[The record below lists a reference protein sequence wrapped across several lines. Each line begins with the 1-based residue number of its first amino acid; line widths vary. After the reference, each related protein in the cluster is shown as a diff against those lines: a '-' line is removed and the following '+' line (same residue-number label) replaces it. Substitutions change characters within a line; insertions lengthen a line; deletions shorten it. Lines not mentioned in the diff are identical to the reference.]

1 MRALS
6 LSFNYDDEL
15 RYLRFRYALLS
26 RLRYLDLHGPISWTI
41 MYLMICCL
49 SQLRKLLLDG
59 PIPNVPRHP
68 TFALDTLGLTQ
79 DVPFVVFHRISLF
92 FFVTLTTLGLAVS
105 DEFEAPEL
113 CHLVVLRELKLL
125 QPFRGIDG
133 LEQRSVWCDRASAVY
148 IERVL
153 VSAQRLPRLHRLA
166 FLDEPEP
173 EPETWPDLRSKS
185 RAILGALPNSLVVL
199 SLTSAAKKIDLEEL
213 DKLVRNPNS
222 RPKHLQDFAMD
233 EAAKG
238 QLPFS
243 ADECER
249 DWAANGV
256 RLSWTQCRA
265 HTNVPLLAR
274 VEANQGRGPTATAT
288 STARITKRAELIG
301 LGNHA
306 CSACYRYGLCQSTR
320 TGALR
325 HFKCRA

>member
-6 LSFNYDDEL
+6 LSFNYDAEL

-26 RLRYLDLHGPISWTI
+26 RLRHLDLHGPISWTI

-59 PIPNVPRHP
+59 PIPNVVRHP

-79 DVPFVVFHRISLF
+79 DVPLVAFHRISLF
-92 FFVTLTTLGLAVS
+92 SFVTLTTLGLAVS

-213 DKLVRNPNS
+213 YKLVRNPNS
-222 RPKHLQDFAMD
+222 RPKHLQDF
-233 EAAKG
+233 
-238 QLPFS
+238 
-243 ADECER
+243 R
-249 DWAANGV
+249 D
-256 RLSWTQCRA
+256 
-265 HTNVPLLAR
+265 
-274 VEANQGRGPTATAT
+274 GRGRQGSVALLCGRVRARLGGERCAAFLDAVPRSYERSSPGTCRSKSRQWATATAT
-288 STARITKRAELIG
+288 STARIPKRAELIG
-301 LGNHA
+301 LGNHV